1 MVGQAAIAGRRRFMD
16 NDWRRPFQTNSAFFP
31 AGRRRAV
38 LTRLPGTRAHLR
50 FFRQQSG
57 SLPMPAAKRHNG
69 RSMTEG
75 STRYGTCCVA
85 DRLVRARGLL
95 QFGRLTP
102 SSSAVTELR
111 REDVMCNTR
120 GTEPSLDEL
129 FGDGAMQL
137 LMRRDGVTES
147 DVRAPLS
154 DARAVASGGT
164 ARESGTL
171 LSADRWRDQEKNRRE
186 PVIGSKHRFI

>member
-1 MVGQAAIAGRRRFMD
+1 MD
-16 NDWRRPFQTNSAFFP
+16 KNWRRPFQTNSAFFP

-38 LTRLPGTRAHLR
+38 LTRLPGTRADLR
-50 FFRQQSG
+50 FFRKQSG
-57 SLPMPAAKRHNG
+57 SLPIPAAKRQNG
-69 RSMTEG
+69 RLMTEG
-75 STRYGTCCVA
+75 STRYGTCCIG
-85 DRLVRARGLL
+85 DRFVRSRGSLRL
-95 QFGRLTP
+95 GRLRP

-129 FGDGAMQL
+129 FGDVAMQL

-147 DVRAPLS
+147 DLRALLSELS

-164 ARESGTL
+164 ARKSGTL

-186 PVIGSKHRFI
+186 PVIGSKPVPPQVHMMTDV